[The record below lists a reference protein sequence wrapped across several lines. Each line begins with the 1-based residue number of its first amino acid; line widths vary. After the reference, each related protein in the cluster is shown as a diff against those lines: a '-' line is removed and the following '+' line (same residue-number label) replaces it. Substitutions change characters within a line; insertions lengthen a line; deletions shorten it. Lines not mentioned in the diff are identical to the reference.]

1 MNGKT
6 VMVVDD
12 TKDMVWT
19 VKKVLA
25 SDGYNTMEA
34 GGGLECLQKIYES
47 REKPDLILLDVMMQP
62 MDGWVTLKT
71 IKADKKLSSIP
82 VSMMTVIP
90 PTPDITDGELIMMFE
105 NYITKPFT
113 KTELLN
119 KLHETL
125 EQRDTIKRNYETILD
140 KKAGTVADEYKQLAT
155 EAVRRRRVVD
165 AMRKCSSTKLKS
177 GKSMDGVIKN
187 QEEKIW
193 IMGKRIAAIE
203 NRYGI

>member
-1 MNGKT
+1 VNKKT

-19 VKKVLA
+19 VKKVLK

-34 GGGLECLQKIYES
+34 GGGLECLQKLYES

-90 PTPDITDGELIMMFE
+90 PTPDIIEGELLMMFE

-119 KLHETL
+119 KLHETF
-125 EQRDTIKRNYETILD
+125 EQMDKINSKYDALIN
-140 KKAGTVADEYKQLAT
+140 KKAGKVADEYKHLAT
-155 EAVRRRRVVD
+155 EFLRRKRVVE
-165 AMRKCSSTKLKS
+165 AMKKCSSTKLKS
-177 GKSMDGVIKN
+177 GKPIDEVIKN
-187 QEEKIW
+187 QEELIW
-193 IMGKRIAAIE
+193 IMEQKIAAIE
-203 NRYGI
+203 HRYGI